1 MSPIDKNG
9 QRRYTEVKKENKHT
23 KHPLGK
29 IRNLDLNQRKLEKL
43 VSKEMGTL

>member
-1 MSPIDKNG
+1 MGKGDIQKSK
-9 QRRYTEVKKENKHT
+9 RKKKHT